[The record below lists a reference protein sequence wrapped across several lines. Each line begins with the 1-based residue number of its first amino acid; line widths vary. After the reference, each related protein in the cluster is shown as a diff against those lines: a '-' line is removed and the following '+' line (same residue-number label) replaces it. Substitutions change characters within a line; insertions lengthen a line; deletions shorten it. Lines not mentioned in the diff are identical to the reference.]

1 MSWSRRR
8 WAVTALTTAAA
19 VAIPAGIAT
28 AAARK
33 RTEEPKYEVQVKH
46 SGFEVRLYEPRI
58 VAEVEVKGQGRE
70 ATSAGFRLLA
80 DFIFGNNTA
89 KTEVAMTAPVDRT
102 AASEAIDMTAPVDRT
117 AKGEAWIVAFTMP
130 SKYTMESLPKP
141 NDERVHIRQVPPT
154 RYAVM
159 RFSGS
164 PNDKVV
170 GSRMDLLI
178 ERVEKEG
185 YTTAGKPPTYAR
197 YDPPWTPSFMRRNEI
212 MLELAPVD
220 PEP

>member
-8 WAVTALTTAAA
+8 WALTALTTAAA
-19 VAIPAGIAT
+19 VAVPAGIAT
-28 AAARK
+28 AARK
-33 RTEEPKYEVQVKH
+33 RTEEPKYDVQAKH
-46 SGFEVRLYEPRI
+46 SGFEVRRYAPRI
-58 VAEVEVKGQGRE
+58 VAEVDVKGSGRE
-70 ATSAGFRLLA
+70 ASSAGFRLLA

-89 KTEVAMTAPVDRT
+89 QAEVAMTAPVDRT
-102 AASEAIDMTAPVDRT
+102 AVSEAIDMTAPVDRT
-117 AKGEAWIVAFTMP
+117 AKGDAWVIAFTMP
-130 SKYTMESLPKP
+130 SKYTMQTLPKP
-141 NDERVHIRQVPPT
+141 NDGRVRIREVPPT

-178 ERVEKEG
+178 ERVQKEG

-197 YDPPWTPSFMRRNEI
+197 YDPPWTPSFLRRNEI
-212 MLELAPVD
+212 MLELTPVD
-220 PEP
+220 PDA